1 MGIADGGEVNS
12 LTTREPVVDIFL
24 DYWELNY
31 GDGRKGDHISMLLLT
46 H

>member
-24 DYWELNY
+24 IAGNWITAMA
-31 GDGRKGDHISMLLLT
+31 GREMIYHCCC
-46 H
+46 